1 MSKSY
6 ISASLRKAVYE
17 RADNLCEYCL
27 ISQVATF
34 ASHQIDHII
43 AEKHGGLTELNN
55 LALSC
60 TLCNQYKGSDLTSID
75 PKTGKIVPLFHP
87 RRDQWGEH
95 FQVIE
100 GKIIPKTAKGRVTAK
115 LLQFNTKERVE
126 ERQLLISAQIYPVV
140 EIDNQQ
146 AEK

>member
-1 MSKSY
+1 MSNSY
-6 ISASLRKAVYE
+6 ISSSLRKTVYK
-17 RADNLCEYCL
+17 RANNRCEYCL

-43 AEKHGGLTELNN
+43 AQKHEGLTKLDN

-75 PKTGKIVPLFHP
+75 SKTGKIVPLFHP
-87 RRDQWGEH
+87 RQDKWLEH
-95 FQVIE
+95 FHVTE

-126 ERQLLISAQIYPVV
+126 ERKLLISAQIYQVV
-140 EIDNQQ
+140 EINKKPD
-146 AEK
+146 